1 MKLSTTGRF
10 GLTACLVVALAG
22 CTAGSGGGAGAGGV
36 AQGGTFTLGF
46 SSDPGSLDPQ
56 LGAGTS
62 LFGASKFAYDSLVS
76 VDGETGDIRSAL
88 AKTWEVDGSATGG
101 TVTLTLNEGI
111 TCADGT
117 PFTASVAADNLAFV
131 GNPENQSPFLG
142 TFYPV
147 GATAQGDDATGTVTI
162 TLAAPAPFV
171 LNGLGDLPMVCPS
184 GLADRSTLRTATAGT
199 GPYVLG
205 EALPGDRYTYTK
217 RPGYTWGPDGATTDT
232 PGLPDTV
239 VIRVV
244 ENETTAANL
253 LLSGE
258 LTAAQVAGPDAERL
272 AAAGLFTEETPGI
285 AGEQWYNHAA
295 GRVTDDP
302 AVRMALTRALDLTEL
317 QKVATA
323 GRGVPATTLA
333 LNEPV
338 ACPGDSISAALPTTD
353 PAAAGALLDQAGW
366 TPGPDGTRT
375 KDGRPLSLTFLY
387 QNNLGSSGDAAAE
400 LAVQQWKAI
409 GVAATAQ
416 AQNET
421 TLTGTIFG
429 AGDWDVAWVALNVG
443 SPDQLVPF
451 LSGPA
456 APDGTNFAAIA
467 DPDYDAAVAAAT
479 TLGPEGCDAWLDA
492 EAGLIAKAS
501 VVPFAAVSVRTFG
514 KGAEFATPGQLVP
527 TSIRMTAP

>member
-1 MKLSTTGRF
+1 MKL
-10 GLTACLVVALAG
+10 LTAGIGACLVIALAG
-22 CTAGSGGGAGAGGV
+22 CTAGTGGGTGAGGAGGA
-36 AQGGTFTLGF
+36 GTFTLGF

-56 LGAGTS
+56 MGAGTS
-62 LFGASKFAYDSLVS
+62 LFGASKFAYDSLVT
-76 VDGETGDIRSAL
+76 VDGETGEIRSGL
-88 AKTWEVDGSATGG
+88 AQDWQVDGS
-101 TVTLTLNEGI
+101 TVTLTLTEGI

-117 PFTASVAADNLAFV
+117 PFTASTAAENLAFV

-142 TFYPV
+142 TFYPA
-147 GATAQGDDATGTVTI
+147 GATAQADDAARTVTI

-184 GLADRSTLRTATAGT
+184 GLADRTTLQTATAGT
-199 GPYVLG
+199 GPYTLT
-205 EALPGDRYTYTK
+205 EALPGDRYTYT
-217 RPGYTWGPDGATTDT
+217 RRDGYTWGPGGATTDT
-232 PGLPDTV
+232 EGLPDTV

-272 AAAGLFTEETPGI
+272 AGAGLFTAETPGV

-302 AVRMALTRALDLTEL
+302 AVRLALTQALDLAEL

-323 GRGVPATTLA
+323 GRGIPVTTLA

-338 ACPGDSISAALPTTD
+338 ACPGDSVSAALPATD
-353 PAAAGALLDQAGW
+353 PAAAGALLDQTGW
-366 TPGPDGTRT
+366 APGPDGIRV

-400 LAVQQWKAI
+400 LAVQQWQAV

-467 DPDYDAAVAAAT
+467 DAEYDAAVAAAT
-479 TLGPEGCDAWLDA
+479 ALGPDGCDAWLDA
-492 EAGLIAKAS
+492 EAGLVERAS
-501 VVPFAAVSVRTFG
+501 IVPFAAVSVRTFG
-514 KGAEFATPGQLVP
+514 NGAEFATPGQLIP
-527 TSIRMTAP
+527 TSIRMTAS